1 MEITMRSID
10 ISKLELDW
18 IFSATE
24 TDELFS
30 AAVKLLTARKLTVST
45 AESCTGGLI
54 GKMFTDVPGASAVFV
69 GGMITY
75 TNRVKM
81 HGLGVSAET
90 IAEHTEVSA
99 ECACEMAERSKALFE
114 SDLAISATG
123 FAGPTGGNEKDGVG
137 TVYLGISNA
146 EESVVYRLSFGPL
159 SRDEIRTRTALFAAK
174 TLGDMLKKG

>member
-1 MEITMRSID
+1 MKLTKIDALTLDNLFITENNDAFVS
-10 ISKLELDW
+10 
-18 IFSATE
+18 
-24 TDELFS
+24 
-30 AAVKLLTARKLTVST
+30 AVKALSDSGLTVST

-54 GKMFTDVPGASAVFV
+54 GKMFTDVSGASAVFV

-99 ECACEMAERSKALFE
+99 ECACEMAERARVLFE
-114 SDLAISATG
+114 SSIGISATG

-137 TVYLGISNA
+137 TVYLGISIA
-146 EESVVYRLSFGPL
+146 KETVVYRLSFGQL
-159 SRDEIRTRTALFAAK
+159 SRDEIRTRTALFAARA
-174 TLGDMLKKG
+174 LRDMLKKG

>member
-1 MEITMRSID
+1 MRSID

-18 IFSATE
+18 IFSTTE

-30 AAVKLLTARKLTVST
+30 AAVKLLTARKLTVAT

-54 GKMFTDVPGASAVFV
+54 GKMFTDVSGASAVFV

-75 TNRVKM
+75 TNRIKINR
-81 HGLGVSAET
+81 LGVSAET

-99 ECACEMAERSKALFE
+99 ECALEMAERARVLFE
-114 SDLAISATG
+114 SSIGISATG

-137 TVYLGISNA
+137 TVYLGISIA
-146 EESVVYRLSFGPL
+146 KDTVVYRLSFGQL
-159 SRDEIRTRTALFAAK
+159 SRDEIRTRTAIFAAK
-174 TLGDMLKKG
+174 KLAEMLKKG

>member
-1 MEITMRSID
+1 MRSID

-18 IFSATE
+18 LFSQTD
-24 TDELFS
+24 TDEQFPS
-30 AAVKLLTARKLTVST
+30 AVQLLTGRKLTVAT

-90 IAEHTEVSA
+90 IAEHSEVSA
-99 ECACEMAERSKALFE
+99 ECAAEMAERARAFFE
-114 SDLAISATG
+114 SDIGISATG
-123 FAGPTGGNEKDGVG
+123 FAGPSGGNEHDEVG
-137 TVYLGISNA
+137 TVYLGISIA
-146 EESVVYRLSFGPL
+146 TDTVVYRLCFGAL
-159 SRDEIRTRTALFAAK
+159 TRDEIRTRTAIFAAK
-174 TLGDMLKKG
+174 KLTEMLKKD